1 MPEGLVRYPAVTKC
15 MRDRPGHDI
24 GIGIAAECAEE
35 INRGGNNVSDLGYHE
50 PYELLSQESKDMHR
64 ALKSVMEE
72 LEAIDW
78 YQQRADVCADP
89 ELREILLHNK
99 NEEIEH
105 AMMGLEWIRRRNPRF
120 SDTARTY
127 LFSEGSIIGVEERAM
142 GREGGGGEG
151 GAAGGSLGIG
161 SLRKE
166 GI

>member
-1 MPEGLVRYPAVTKC
+1 
-15 MRDRPGHDI
+15 
-24 GIGIAAECAEE
+24 
-35 INRGGNNVSDLGYHE
+35 VSSDPGYHE
-50 PYELLSQESKDMHR
+50 PYELLSKESKDMHR

-78 YQQRADVCADP
+78 YQQRADVCSDV

-105 AMMGLEWIRRRNPRF
+105 AMMGLEWIRRNNRRF

-127 LFSEGSIIGVEERAM
+127 LFSEGSITGVEERAM
-142 GREGGGGEG
+142 GRNGGGSQEGGPSSGP
-151 GAAGGSLGIG
+151 GGSLGIG